1 MPMPFTPAIADQ
13 RFVLDHIVGI
23 EALAAEARFA
33 GASADVIDAVL
44 DGIGAFAAGE
54 WAPLNRLGDTVGARW
69 TPEGVVM
76 PDGFAAA
83 YKAYVEGGWG
93 TIGVPEQWGG
103 QGLPFA
109 IQTAV
114 LETLGGADR
123 KSTRLNSSH

>member
-1 MPMPFTPAIADQ
+1 MPCPSPPAIAEQ
-13 RFVLDHIVGI
+13 RVVLDHIVGI

-33 GASADVIDAVL
+33 GASADVIEAVL

-83 YKAYVEGGWG
+83 YKPYVEGGWG
-93 TIGVPEQWGG
+93 TIGVPGQWGG
-103 QGLPFA
+103 QGLPLA
-109 IQTAV
+109 IQLVV
-114 LETLGGADR
+114 L
-123 KSTRLNSSH
+123 

>member
-76 PDGFAAA
+76 PDGFRSEERRVG
-83 YKAYVEGGWG
+83 KECVRTCRSRWS
-93 TIGVPEQWGG
+93 P
-103 QGLPFA
+103 
-109 IQTAV
+109 
-114 LETLGGADR
+114 
-123 KSTRLNSSH
+123 

>member
-1 MPMPFTPAIADQ
+1 M
-13 RFVLDHIVGI
+13 LD
-23 EALAAEARFA
+23 RQ
-33 GASADVIDAVL
+33 
-44 DGIGAFAAGE
+44 IGYA
-54 WAPLNRLGDTVGARW
+54 APLNRLGDTVGARW

-114 LETLGGADR
+114 LETLGGANMSLALAPTLTVEIGR
-123 KSTRLNSSH
+123 ASCRERVCQYV